1 MVLALVIV
9 PIVAISQIGSIGETF
24 SLIKAKDPKY
34 LDLFRGT
41 TTISIV
47 SLLAWGLGYCGQPH
61 ILVRFMAIDKP
72 KDLVKARR
80 IGITWM
86 ILLLP
91 EH

>member
-72 KDLVKARR
+72 K
-80 IGITWM
+80 T
-86 ILLLP
+86 LLRLG
-91 EH
+91 E